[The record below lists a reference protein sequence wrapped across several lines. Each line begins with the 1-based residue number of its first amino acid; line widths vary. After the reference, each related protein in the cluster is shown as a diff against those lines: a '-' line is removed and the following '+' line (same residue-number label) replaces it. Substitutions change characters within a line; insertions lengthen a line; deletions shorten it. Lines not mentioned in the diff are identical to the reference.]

1 MTWLLLLLPNLG
13 DAYLPHAVSP
23 FLIQDTLFISG
34 NTKWWLFLFVAALI
48 GIPLLL
54 LKLKNRTKQKS

>member
-1 MTWLLLLLPNLG
+1 MTWLLLLPNLG
-13 DAYLPHAVSP
+13 DALPAPCSQPIPHP
-23 FLIQDTLFISG
+23 GHLFISG